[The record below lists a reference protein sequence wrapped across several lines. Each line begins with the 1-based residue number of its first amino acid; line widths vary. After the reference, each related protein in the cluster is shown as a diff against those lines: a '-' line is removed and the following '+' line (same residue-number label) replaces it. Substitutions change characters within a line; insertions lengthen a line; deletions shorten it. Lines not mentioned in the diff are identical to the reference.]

1 MYFVKT
7 LFTLVAA
14 ASAVLGA
21 PSQEFAPAAVEKRQ
35 NPTYSK
41 NWSNDQANVTY
52 ENRAGGVY
60 AVNWLQPNG
69 GNFVVGK
76 GFNPAREVALKYSG
90 TFTLGQESNTYLAL
104 YGWVYGPTAEFYVI
118 ENFGVHHPADNKN
131 STCYGYIDSDGGRYE
146 IWMKWQLSNGN
157 PTFRQYWAVVSVPG
171 PHSFSFFSLT
181 CHAEDQAP
189 HRWNHHHR
197 QLLQGLGGCWSAAQH
212 QGRDGHGRRGPVGR
226 RLCHHHGWHRA
237 NGHGA
242 GDGDSYDPHQRCDPD
257 WHLYRQH

>member
-157 PTFRQYWAVVSVPG
+157 PTFRQYWAVRTKRRTGGTITTGNFFKAWEAVGLPLNTKGEMVMGVEGQWGGGSATITVGTG
-171 PHSFSFFSLT
+171 PTATVRETATPTTRTNVATRTGT
-181 CHAEDQAP
+181 CTASIDIS
-189 HRWNHHHR
+189 R
-197 QLLQGLGGCWSAAQH
+197 
-212 QGRDGHGRRGPVGR
+212 
-226 RLCHHHGWHRA
+226 
-237 NGHGA
+237 
-242 GDGDSYDPHQRCDPD
+242 
-257 WHLYRQH
+257 

>member
-157 PTFRQYWAVVSVPG
+157 PTFRQYWAVRTKRRTGGTITTGNFFAAWEAAGLEIGRLGEMVLGVEGQWGKGHATLTAGVYPTTTIRETATPTTRTNVPIRTN
-171 PHSFSFFSLT
+171 T
-181 CHAEDQAP
+181 CTA
-189 HRWNHHHR
+189 
-197 QLLQGLGGCWSAAQH
+197 
-212 QGRDGHGRRGPVGR
+212 
-226 RLCHHHGWHRA
+226 RL
-237 NGHGA
+237 
-242 GDGDSYDPHQRCDPD
+242 DI
-257 WHLYRQH
+257 